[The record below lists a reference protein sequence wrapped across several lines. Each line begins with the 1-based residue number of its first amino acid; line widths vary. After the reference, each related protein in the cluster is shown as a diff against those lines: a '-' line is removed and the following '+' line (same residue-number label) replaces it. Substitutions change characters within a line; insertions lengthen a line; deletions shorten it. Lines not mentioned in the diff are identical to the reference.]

1 MKDLKKENLNDL
13 VPELLGKTRECAN
26 NLQDR
31 VKINGIF
38 SEFDAY
44 THENF
49 QKFIDMSQQRY
60 KSIKSGNHLQ
70 KKLESQKLEYNDISS
85 QILSNRFY
93 NNNEIERES
102 KKLLKKMNQKQN
114 NKEISELRKHIIQKT
129 KDFTLKEVV
138 QRERLASAA
147 LARRKKSELDR
158 VAHRITRRDL
168 VYRPES
174 MKKRQFSKE
183 FMPVILDNNTNK
195 KKEIDEYLERK
206 KFFDDLM
213 ENDCKNINENIADYK
228 DFVKD
233 IERTQ
238 VEKKEDIVLPG
249 TKKDNYGHTFT
260 FLTDGIKMLSFKEEQ
275 IIDNKPIFIEEPKI
289 DIIKLMRYTKRGN
302 KKWFQEELKK
312 KSVKRLNELPIR
324 PKSHLDSKNTIK
336 RKTIYENN
344 EKNSKNMKE
353 EINKEKLIRPK
364 SHLDSKRKTTMC
376 ENNGKKQIN
385 MKIEINKENEIVESE
400 NINNKI
406 DFTIPNKNK
415 SNSFSNFKNT
425 IKTVR
430 NEAEKAF
437 FLDENFDKKKDTMDA
452 LFNNKLLPKIEDY
465 ENLIQKN
472 AKQKPKLRKN
482 IDIEKTN
489 EEEYGENKN
498 KKDNK
503 KSLLRHEINSFS
515 KKKLTWTREDF
526 LREQSK
532 KKDKNVLEE
541 TKKYLKEIK
550 EVQKKANK
558 EESINQC
565 INIFNK
571 YLSEHNDFYK
581 KKNNVNNKKPI
592 KKNINKNMVELQN
605 KKEEEKKKK
614 KEEERINYLELLEK
628 MRENLEKEEDE
639 EDIQLNFQY
648 KLYKGFVK
656 ETNLG
661 LNAYNDYLE
670 LLEIAKERKLKGDY
684 DYNNMVENKGII
696 KKTNAYNKFI
706 SNFAKINTYV
716 DSDGKLVKYNN
727 PMNMFK
733 QKKAASVIVKNN
745 IGFKK

>member
-1 MKDLKKENLNDL
+1 MKNLRKENLNDL
-13 VPELLGKTRECAN
+13 VPELLGKTRECAK

-60 KSIKSGNHLQ
+60 KSIKSGNHLE

-129 KDFTLKEVV
+129 KDFTPKEVIK
-138 QRERLASAA
+138 RERLASAA
-147 LARRKKSELDR
+147 LARRKQSELDR
-158 VAHRITRRDL
+158 LAHRITRRDL

-174 MKKRQFSKE
+174 MKKKQFSKD
-183 FMPVILDNNTNK
+183 FLPVVSNENIDK
-195 KKEIDEYLERK
+195 KNEIDEYLEKK

-213 ENDCKNINENIADYK
+213 ENDCKNLNDNISDYK
-228 DFVKD
+228 NFVKD
-233 IERTQ
+233 IERVQ
-238 VEKKEDIVLPG
+238 VNKDEDVVLPG
-249 TKKDNYGHTFT
+249 SKKDNYGHTFT

-275 IIDNKPIFIEEPKI
+275 VVDAKPIHIEEPKI

-302 KKWFQEELKK
+302 KKWFKEELKK
-312 KSVKRLNELPIR
+312 KSVKRLSALKPR
-324 PKSHLDSKNTIK
+324 PKTTTYKRNNLKNPQKKSNTNIN
-336 RKTIYENN
+336 ENKYINIQTAINNYIEN
-344 EKNSKNMKE
+344 EKNEN
-353 EINKEKLIRPK
+353 
-364 SHLDSKRKTTMC
+364 
-376 ENNGKKQIN
+376 ENNI
-385 MKIEINKENEIVESE
+385 
-400 NINNKI
+400 I
-406 DFTIPNKNK
+406 D
-415 SNSFSNFKNT
+415 FSNFNANKTNAFANFKNS

-430 NEAEKAF
+430 NEAQKAY
-437 FLDENFDKKKDTMDA
+437 FLDENFNKKKDVMDS
-452 LFNNKLLPKIEDY
+452 LFNNKILPKIEDY
-465 ENLIQKN
+465 EYLIQKN
-472 AKQKPKLRKN
+472 EKKRPKVKKIL
-482 IDIEKTN
+482 DIEKTD

-498 KKDNK
+498 KKEK
-503 KSLLRHEINSFS
+503 KKELLRHEINSFS
-515 KKKLTWTREDF
+515 KKKLTWTKEDF

-541 TKKYLKEIK
+541 TKKYLNEIK
-550 EVQKKANK
+550 EVQKRVNK

-571 YLSEHNDFYK
+571 YLNEHNDFYK
-581 KKNNVNNKKPI
+581 KKNSVCNKRII
-592 KKNINKNMVELQN
+592 KKNVNKNLIELQN

-614 KEEERINYLELLEK
+614 KEEERLNYLELLEK

-639 EDIQLNFQY
+639 EDIKLSFQY

-670 LLEIAKERKLKGDY
+670 LLEIAKERKNRGDY

-696 KKTNAYNKFI
+696 KKNNAYNRFVN
-706 SNFAKINTYV
+706 NFAKINTYV
-716 DSDGKLVKYNN
+716 DSEGKLAKYNN
-727 PMNMFK
+727 PLSIFG
-733 QKKAASVIVKNN
+733 KKKSNSVVYN
-745 IGFKK
+745 FAVSKK

>member
-1 MKDLKKENLNDL
+1 MKDLNKENLNNL
-13 VPELLGKTRECAN
+13 VPQLLGKTSECAK

-31 VKINGIF
+31 VKINGIY

-70 KKLESQKLEYNDISS
+70 KKLQSQRPEYNDISN

-93 NNNEIERES
+93 NNNEIEKES

-114 NKEISELRKHIIQKT
+114 NKEISQLRKNIIQKT
-129 KDFTLKEVV
+129 KDFTPKEVIK
-138 QRERLASAA
+138 RERLASAA
-147 LARRKKSELDR
+147 LARRHQSELDR
-158 VAHRITRRDL
+158 LAHRITRRDL

-174 MKKRQFSKE
+174 MKKRQYSKE
-183 FMPVILDNNTNK
+183 NMPVILDEENDK

-206 KFFDDLM
+206 KFFDELM
-213 ENDCKNINENIADYK
+213 ENDCKNLNDNILDYK
-228 DFVKD
+228 EFVKD
-233 IERTQ
+233 IEKTQ
-238 VEKKEDIVLPG
+238 VNKEEDIVLPG
-249 TKKDNYGHTFT
+249 SKKDNYGHTFT

-275 IIDNKPIFIEEPKI
+275 IVDNKPKRIEEPKI

-302 KKWFQEELKK
+302 KKWFREELKK
-312 KSVKRLNELPIR
+312 KSAKRLSAFQNR
-324 PKSHLDSKNTIK
+324 PKFSASSKISSTRNFNQ
-336 RKTIYENN
+336 NN
-344 EKNSKNMKE
+344 LYSNQ
-353 EINKEKLIRPK
+353 
-364 SHLDSKRKTTMC
+364 T
-376 ENNGKKQIN
+376 NGLP
-385 MKIEINKENEIVESE
+385 E
-400 NINNKI
+400 NKI
-406 DFTIPNKNK
+406 IENTKDNNNMMDFSNFNNHKANK
-415 SNSFSNFKNT
+415 FSNFKNT

-430 NEAEKAF
+430 NEAEKAY
-437 FLDENFDKKKDTMDA
+437 FLDENFEKKKDSMNI
-452 LFNNKLLPKIEDY
+452 LFNNKILPKIEDY

-472 AKQKPKLRKN
+472 AKNRPKVRKN
-482 IDIEKTN
+482 IDIEKTD
-489 EEEYGENKN
+489 EDEYSENKK
-498 KKDNK
+498 KKDK
-503 KSLLRHEINSFS
+503 KKDLLKHEINSFS

-532 KKDKNVLEE
+532 KKDKDVLEE
-541 TKKYLKEIK
+541 TKKYLKEVK

-558 EESINQC
+558 GESINQC

-571 YLSEHNDFYK
+571 YLSEQNDYYN
-581 KKNNVNNKKPI
+581 KKNELSSKKTIKRNVN
-592 KKNINKNMVELQN
+592 KNLIELQN

-614 KEEERINYLELLEK
+614 KEEERLNYLELVEK

-684 DYNNMVENKGII
+684 DYNNMVENKGIV
-696 KKTNAYNKFI
+696 KKKNEGYLNFI
-706 SNFAKINTYV
+706 NNFAKLNTYV
-716 DSDGKLVKYNN
+716 DKDGKLAKYNS
-727 PMNMFK
+727 PLGIL
-733 QKKAASVIVKNN
+733 KKKIAETIISKSNEGNN
-745 IGFKK
+745 K

>member
-1 MKDLKKENLNDL
+1 MKDLNKENLNNL
-13 VPELLGKTRECAN
+13 VPQLLGKTSECAK

-31 VKINGIF
+31 VKINGIY

-70 KKLESQKLEYNDISS
+70 KKLQSQRPEYNDISN

-93 NNNEIERES
+93 NNNEIEKES

-114 NKEISELRKHIIQKT
+114 NKEISQLRKNIIQKT
-129 KDFTLKEVV
+129 KDFTPKEVIK
-138 QRERLASAA
+138 REKLASAA
-147 LARRKKSELDR
+147 LARRHQSELDR
-158 VAHRITRRDL
+158 LAHRITRRDL

-174 MKKRQFSKE
+174 MKKRQYSKE
-183 FMPVILDNNTNK
+183 NMPVILDEENDK

-206 KFFDDLM
+206 KFFDELM
-213 ENDCKNINENIADYK
+213 ENDCKNLNDNILDYK
-228 DFVKD
+228 EFVKD
-233 IERTQ
+233 IEKTQ
-238 VEKKEDIVLPG
+238 VNKEEDIVLPG
-249 TKKDNYGHTFT
+249 SKKDNYGHTFT

-275 IIDNKPIFIEEPKI
+275 IVDNKPKRIEEPKI

-302 KKWFQEELKK
+302 KKWFREELKK
-312 KSVKRLNELPIR
+312 KSAKRLSAFQNR
-324 PKSHLDSKNTIK
+324 PKFSASSKISSTRNFNQ
-336 RKTIYENN
+336 NN
-344 EKNSKNMKE
+344 LYSNQ
-353 EINKEKLIRPK
+353 
-364 SHLDSKRKTTMC
+364 T
-376 ENNGKKQIN
+376 NGLP
-385 MKIEINKENEIVESE
+385 E
-400 NINNKI
+400 NKI
-406 DFTIPNKNK
+406 IFNTKDNNNMMDFSNFNNHKANK
-415 SNSFSNFKNT
+415 FSNFKNT

-430 NEAEKAF
+430 NEAEKAY
-437 FLDENFDKKKDTMDA
+437 FLDENFEKKKDSMDV
-452 LFNNKLLPKIEDY
+452 LFNNKILPKIEDY

-472 AKQKPKLRKN
+472 AKNRPKVRKN
-482 IDIEKTN
+482 IDIEKTD
-489 EEEYGENKN
+489 EDEYSENKK
-498 KKDNK
+498 KKDK
-503 KSLLRHEINSFS
+503 KKDLLKHEINSFS

-532 KKDKNVLEE
+532 KKDKDVLEE
-541 TKKYLKEIK
+541 TKKYLKEVK

-558 EESINQC
+558 GESINQC

-571 YLSEHNDFYK
+571 YLSEQNDYYN
-581 KKNNVNNKKPI
+581 KKNELSSKKTIKRNVN
-592 KKNINKNMVELQN
+592 KNLIELQN

-614 KEEERINYLELLEK
+614 KEEERLNYLELVEK

-684 DYNNMVENKGII
+684 DYNNMVENKGIV
-696 KKTNAYNKFI
+696 KKKNEGYLNFI
-706 SNFAKINTYV
+706 NNFAKLNTYV
-716 DSDGKLVKYNN
+716 DKDGKLAKYNS
-727 PMNMFK
+727 PLGIL
-733 QKKAASVIVKNN
+733 KKKIAETIISKSNEGNN
-745 IGFKK
+745 K

>member
-13 VPELLGKTRECAN
+13 IPELLGKTRECAN

-44 THENF
+44 THDNF

-60 KSIKSGNHLQ
+60 KSIKSGNHLK
-70 KKLESQKLEYNDISS
+70 KKLESQKIEYNDISN

-114 NKEISELRKHIIQKT
+114 NKEISQLRKHIIQKT
-129 KDFTLKEVV
+129 KDFTQKEVL

-147 LARRKKSELDR
+147 LARRKKGELDR
-158 VAHRITRRDL
+158 LAHRITRRDL

-174 MKKRQFSKE
+174 MKKKHFSKE
-183 FMPVILDNNTNK
+183 YMPVILNNDIDK
-195 KKEIDEYLERK
+195 KKEIDEYMEKK

-233 IERTQ
+233 IEKTQ
-238 VEKKEDIVLPG
+238 VQKKEDIVLPG

-260 FLTDGIKMLSFKEEQ
+260 FLTDGIKMLSFKEEK
-275 IIDNKPIFIEEPKI
+275 IIDNKPIYVEEPKI

-312 KSVKRLNELPIR
+312 KSFKRLSELPIR
-324 PKSHLDSKNTIK
+324 PKSHLALRNTIKKNTIQASVGNNTVNK
-336 RKTIYENN
+336 NVEINN
-344 EKNSKNMKE
+344 EKN
-353 EINKEKLIRPK
+353 IVI
-364 SHLDSKRKTTMC
+364 
-376 ENNGKKQIN
+376 
-385 MKIEINKENEIVESE
+385 ENED
-400 NINNKI
+400 KI
-406 DFTIPNKNK
+406 DFSNLNKKK

-430 NEAEKAF
+430 NEAEKAY
-437 FLDENFDKKKDTMDA
+437 FLDENFDKKKDVMDV
-452 LFNNKLLPKIEDY
+452 LFNNKILPKIEDY
-465 ENLIQKN
+465 EELIQKN
-472 AKQKPKLRKN
+472 AKKKPKLKKN
-482 IDIEKTN
+482 IDIGKTN
-489 EEEYGENKN
+489 EEEIGEKKN

-503 KSLLRHEINSFS
+503 KNLLRHEINSFS

-571 YLSEHNDFYK
+571 YLSEHNNFYK
-581 KKNNVNNKKPI
+581 KKSDINNKKTI
-592 KKNINKNMVELQN
+592 KKNINKNLVELQN

-639 EDIQLNFQY
+639 KDIQLNFQY

-661 LNAYNDYLE
+661 LHAYDDYLE

-696 KKTNAYNKFI
+696 KNTNAYNKLI
-706 SNFAKINTYV
+706 NNFAKLNTYI

-727 PMNMFK
+727 PMNMFNRK
-733 QKKAASVIVKNN
+733 IAASAIVKNN
-745 IGFKK
+745 DGNKK

>member
-1 MKDLKKENLNDL
+1 MKDFQKENLNSL
-13 VPELLGKTRECAN
+13 VPELLGKTQECAQ

-44 THENF
+44 THGNF

-60 KSIKSGNHLQ
+60 KSIKSGNHLE
-70 KKLESQKLEYNDISS
+70 KKLESQKVEYNDLSS
-85 QILSNRFY
+85 QILANRFY
-93 NNNEIERES
+93 NNNEIEKES

-129 KDFTLKEVV
+129 KDFTQKEVIK
-138 QRERLASAA
+138 RERLASAA
-147 LARRKKSELDR
+147 LARRKQSEINRL
-158 VAHRITRRDL
+158 AHRITRRDL

-174 MKKRQFSKE
+174 MKKKSYSKE
-183 FMPVILDNNTNK
+183 FMPIKLNENKDK
-195 KKEIDEYLERK
+195 KKEIDEYLEKK
-206 KFFDDLM
+206 KFFDELM
-213 ENDCKNINENIADYK
+213 ENDCKNLNENILDYK
-228 DFVKD
+228 NYVKD
-233 IERTQ
+233 IERSQ
-238 VEKKEDIVLPG
+238 VEKDEDVVLQG

-275 IIDNKPIFIEEPKI
+275 IIDNKPTYIEEPKI

-312 KSVKRLNELPIR
+312 KSLKRLSALNQR
-324 PKSHLDSKNTIK
+324 PKSFSFTRITNKEQKNDIYINENNK
-336 RKTIYENN
+336 KNSQNEKNFENVIYENDN
-344 EKNSKNMKE
+344 NMMDFSNFN
-353 EINKEKLIRPK
+353 INKA
-364 SHLDSKRKTTMC
+364 
-376 ENNGKKQIN
+376 NA
-385 MKIEINKENEIVESE
+385 
-400 NINNKI
+400 
-406 DFTIPNKNK
+406 
-415 SNSFSNFKNT
+415 FSNFKNT

-430 NEAEKAF
+430 NEAEKAIF
-437 FLDENFDKKKDTMDA
+437 IDDNFDKKKDTMDQ
-452 LFNNKLLPKIEDY
+452 LFNNKILPRIEDY

-472 AKQKPKLRKN
+472 AKKKQKVKKK
-482 IDIEKTN
+482 IDIEKAN
-489 EEEYGENKN
+489 EEVYGENKN
-498 KKDNK
+498 KKNK
-503 KSLLRHEINSFS
+503 KKDLLRHEINSFS

-550 EVQKKANK
+550 EVQKRANK

-565 INIFNK
+565 INIFNN
-571 YLSEHNDFYK
+571 YLSEHNDFYN
-581 KKNNVNNKKPI
+581 KKNNINNKKII
-592 KKNINKNMVELQN
+592 KKNINKNLIELQN

-614 KEEERINYLELLEK
+614 KEEERINYLELLAK

-656 ETNLG
+656 ETNLA

-684 DYNNMVENKGII
+684 DYNNMVENKDL
-696 KKTNAYNKFI
+696 KKKQNAYSKFI
-706 SNFAKINTYV
+706 KNISKLNTYINEE
-716 DSDGKLVKYNN
+716 GKLVKYDN
-727 PMNMFK
+727 PLTMFD
-733 QKKAASVIVKNN
+733 KKNSGSIYK
-745 IGFKK
+745 

>member
-31 VKINGIF
+31 VKVNSIF
-38 SEFDAY
+38 SEFDDY
-44 THENF
+44 THENL

-60 KSIKSGNHLQ
+60 KSIKSGNHLE
-70 KKLESQKLEYNDISS
+70 KKLESQKMEYNDISS
-85 QILSNRFY
+85 QILLNRFY

-102 KKLLKKMNQKQN
+102 RKLLKKMNQKQN
-114 NKEISELRKHIIQKT
+114 NKEISEIRKHIIQKT
-129 KDFTLKEVV
+129 KDFTQKEVL

-147 LARRKKSELDR
+147 LARRKQSELDR
-158 VAHRITRRDL
+158 LAHRITRRDL

-174 MKKRQFSKE
+174 MKKKHFSQE
-183 FMPVILDNNTNK
+183 YMPVILDKNTDK
-195 KKEIDEYLERK
+195 KNEIDEYLEKK
-206 KFFDDLM
+206 KFFDELM

-233 IERTQ
+233 IEKTQ
-238 VEKKEDIVLPG
+238 VEKNEDIVLPG
-249 TKKDNYGHTFT
+249 SKKDNFGHTFT

-275 IIDNKPIFIEEPKI
+275 IIDTKPIHKEEPKI

-302 KKWFQEELKK
+302 KKWFKEELKK

-324 PKSHLDSKNTIK
+324 PKSHTTTRNNLEKNTIHE
-336 RKTIYENN
+336 IDQNN
-344 EKNSKNMKE
+344 HTNESKP
-353 EINKEKLIRPK
+353 INQNIP
-364 SHLDSKRKTTMC
+364 
-376 ENNGKKQIN
+376 NNIGQ
-385 MKIEINKENEIVESE
+385 ETNKENEKIES
-400 NINNKI
+400 NNTNNNVVDI
-406 DFTIPNKNK
+406 SNLNKNK
-415 SNSFSNFKNT
+415 ANAFSNFKNT

-430 NEAEKAF
+430 NEAVKAY
-437 FLDENFDKKKDTMDA
+437 FLDENFDRKKDTMDG
-452 LFNNKLLPKIEDY
+452 LFNNKILPKIEDY

-472 AKQKPKLRKN
+472 AKKKPKLKKN

-489 EEEYGENKN
+489 EAEGENKN

-503 KSLLRHEINSFS
+503 KQLLRHEINSFS

-558 EESINQC
+558 EESI
-565 INIFNK
+565 
-571 YLSEHNDFYK
+571 
-581 KKNNVNNKKPI
+581 I
-592 KKNINKNMVELQN
+592 KKNINKNLIELQN

-628 MRENLEKEEDE
+628 MRENLDKEENE
-639 EDIQLNFQY
+639 EDIQLNFEY
-648 KLYKGFVK
+648 KLYKGLVK

-670 LLEIAKERKLKGDY
+670 LYEIAKERKIKGDY
-684 DYNNMVENKGII
+684 DYNNMVENKGIV

-706 SNFAKINTYV
+706 NNFAKLNSYV
-716 DSDGKLVKYNN
+716 NEEGKLVKYNN
-727 PMNMFK
+727 PLNMFNK
-733 QKKAASVIVKNN
+733 RIVTSSEIKSNTGSKK
-745 IGFKK
+745 

>member
-1 MKDLKKENLNDL
+1 
-13 VPELLGKTRECAN
+13 
-26 NLQDR
+26 
-31 VKINGIF
+31 
-38 SEFDAY
+38 
-44 THENF
+44 
-49 QKFIDMSQQRY
+49 
-60 KSIKSGNHLQ
+60 
-70 KKLESQKLEYNDISS
+70 
-85 QILSNRFY
+85 
-93 NNNEIERES
+93 
-102 KKLLKKMNQKQN
+102 
-114 NKEISELRKHIIQKT
+114 
-129 KDFTLKEVV
+129 
-138 QRERLASAA
+138 
-147 LARRKKSELDR
+147 
-158 VAHRITRRDL
+158 
-168 VYRPES
+168 
-174 MKKRQFSKE
+174 
-183 FMPVILDNNTNK
+183 MPVFLDININK

-249 TKKDNYGHTFT
+249 TKKDNFGHTFT

-324 PKSHLDSKNTIK
+324 PKSHLDSKNITK

-344 EKNSKNMKE
+344 EKNPINMKE
-353 EINKEKLIRPK
+353 EINKEKQIRPK
-364 SHLDSKRKTTMC
+364 SHLDSRNIAYRKSTMH
-376 ENNGKKQIN
+376 ENNEKKQIN
-385 MKIEINKENEIVESE
+385 MKAEINKQNEIVESE

-406 DFTIPNKNK
+406 DFTILNKNK

-430 NEAEKAF
+430 NEAEKAY

-465 ENLIQKN
+465 EIIIQKN
-472 AKQKPKLRKN
+472 AKQRPKFRKN

-532 KKDKNVLEE
+532 KKDKNVLQE

-661 LNAYNDYLE
+661 LNAYSDYLE

-696 KKTNAYNKFI
+696 KKTNAYNKLI
-706 SNFAKINTYV
+706 SNFAKLNTYI

-733 QKKAASVIVKNN
+733 QKKAESSMIKTS